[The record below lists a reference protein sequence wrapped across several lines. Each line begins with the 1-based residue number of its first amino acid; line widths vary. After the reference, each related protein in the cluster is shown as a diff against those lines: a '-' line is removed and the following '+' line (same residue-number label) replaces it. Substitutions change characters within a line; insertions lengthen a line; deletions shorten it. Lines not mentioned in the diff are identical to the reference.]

1 MSDLL
6 KQYKIQHAGLKKE
19 IHEFTFELDDKFFAN
34 FENSLI
40 EHSNIIASVTFD
52 KRQMP
57 YIIEMDLDGNIN
69 SECDKC
75 TANIPVSIHASYKL
89 YVKYTSEEALLDSAD
104 DVEIIY
110 ISKDDQ
116 EIDFSTF
123 LYEYAHL
130 SIPLHK
136 ICDQPGKTEYC
147 DLEIIRL
154 LEEQTIPTETKTDQ
168 RWSGLDKLKDK
179 LN

>member
-1 MSDLL
+1 MSDFL

-40 EHSNIIASVTFD
+40 EQSNITASVSFD
-52 KRQMP
+52 KRQLP
-57 YIIEMDLDGNIN
+57 YIIELDIDGIIN

-75 TANIPVSIHASYKL
+75 TANIPVSIHATYKL
-89 YVKYTSEEALLDSAD
+89 YVKYTTEEALIESD

-110 ISKDDQ
+110 ISKEDQ
-116 EIDFSTF
+116 EIDFSHI

-130 SIPLHK
+130 SIPIHK
-136 ICDQPGKTEYC
+136 ICDQPGETEYC

-154 LEEQTIPTETKTDQ
+154 IEEQAIQTELKTDQ
-168 RWSGLDKLKDK
+168 RWSGLDKLRDK